1 MKTYNVYVPDDQERF
16 IRELLNK
23 LGFKWSLSLSD
34 DKASKNSA
42 KEESRN
48 YELDE
53 EARKKAAKVREES
66 LKDVI
71 NRIEEMRKGNH

>member
-1 MKTYNVYVPDDQERF
+1 MKMFSVSVPDDKEKF
-16 IRELLNK
+16 MKELFDN
-23 LGFKWSLSLSD
+23 LGVTWTVTKG
-34 DKASKNSA
+34 KGGETVPIETPKT
-42 KEESRN
+42 

-71 NRIEEMRKGNH
+71 SKIESMRKK